1 MTSGTGIE
9 VSAVACRA
17 VRARLGPAGLRLRAF
32 GSTACRADDP
42 ADVERALRQIVT
54 TRRFG
59 RRARVVVWGVR
70 SLHRLVPL
78 PPGSGRHWKARALD
92 VVAAELFAIPWT
104 RNAHLALT
112 RQRVRDASGVQRDIV
127 RVSVTSR
134 ADLAARLEPVA
145 RAGFTVLRVTTP
157 ALALAALAADKGS
170 GVFFDWAGGRKR
182 LPTPSNATAYLA
194 LSRHAGA
201 LAVVRESTLLLAREW
216 RWTDPARLK
225 PGTTTKIG
233 EAEDPSERAQLLD
246 RYVFVTK
253 LGPELRPA
261 FAEIQAT
268 YGIPVERVVT
278 CGDLPDLR
286 SLTIPLIEELDLEVD
301 VLDSPGDLDM
311 AVLPGSLEAFEE
323 QIAAFRL
330 ACAVA
335 VRQPFD
341 IRSSR
346 FRPVLG
352 RLGWFR
358 GEDLRSRAAL

>member
-32 GSTACRADDP
+32 GSAACRADDP
-42 ADVERALRQIVT
+42 ADVVRALRQIVP

-127 RVSVTSR
+127 LVSVTSR

-157 ALALAALAADKGS
+157 ALALAALADGQQEPR
-170 GVFFDWAGGRKR
+170 GG
-182 LPTPSNATAYLA
+182 ATAYLA
-194 LSRHAGA
+194 LSRQAGA
-201 LAVVRESTLLLAREW
+201 LAVVRGSTLLLARNW
-216 RWTDPARLK
+216 SWTYPAESR
-225 PGTTTKIG
+225 
-233 EAEDPSERAQLLD
+233 SERAQLLD

-268 YGIPVERVVT
+268 YGIPVERVVA

-346 FRPVLG
+346 FRPVIG
-352 RLGWFR
+352 RLGWFS